1 MRQESMISIF
11 ALSKKHAARTSC
23 FNFVPYKNHQI
34 IKKSRDVTPVT
45 DGGKWKIVQC
55 SGRPETAKSFVKSV
69 SSVSNLTSR
78 NNLCGGA
85 ISISDGIPVY
95 FCFIVT
101 FCC

>member
-1 MRQESMISIF
+1 MISIF

-55 SGRPETAKSFVKSV
+55 SVGPETAICLYNTTEFMWGRHGFNKT
-69 SSVSNLTSR
+69 TSKIK
-78 NNLCGGA
+78 G
-85 ISISDGIPVY
+85 
-95 FCFIVT
+95 
-101 FCC
+101 